1 MCWYC
6 LCLWWFWFFRLA
18 GVTLVAPVVN
28 YWWKSFPSDLSTEA
42 YYQQARNDQ
51 WAVRVAHY
59 APWLTHWWNT
69 QKWFPGS
76 SVVARNL
83 GMLSKSDKEIMFK
96 LGAAR
101 RKHEVYIYITT
112 IHHHLFFY
120 FTYLHSSNLSYY
132 IGTSKATR
140 NTRDIAPWHDC
151 WIWNLGIW
159 SYGTRESVP
168 EQWRI
173 GALVARRWW
182 CACPCDSATL
192 HCTEAAMDTLPWDS
206 WSRTFVPVRSRYG

>member
-1 MCWYC
+1 MICVNVSV
-6 LCLWWFWFFRLA
+6 WFFLRLA

-28 YWWKSFPSDLSTEA
+28 YWWKNFPSEISTEA
-42 YYQQARNDQ
+42 FNQQGRNDQ

-59 APWLTHWWNT
+59 APWLTHWWNS
-69 QKWFPGS
+69 QSWFPGS

-83 GMLSKSDKEIMFK
+83 GMLSKADKEIMFK

-101 RKHEVYIYITT
+101 SQHEVYTT
-112 IHHHLFFY
+112 FFMTS
-120 FTYLHSSNLSYY
+120 FSSPTYLHLSNLSLYE
-132 IGTSKATR
+132 GTNKATR

-151 WIWNLGIW
+151 WIWNLGVR
-159 SYGTRESVP
+159 SNGARESVP

-173 GALVARRWW
+173 SALVAGRWW

-192 HCTEAAMDTLPWDS
+192 HCEEAAMDPLPWDS
-206 WSRTFVPVRSRYG
+206 WSRAFVPVCSRYG